1 MPDPPAV
8 PISYLNTLRERIET
22 DSPLEFKDQAQL
34 VFELR
39 GSFPDGGAAEE
50 ITDLLQRLGK
60 RDELFAT
67 DELLGDINRGQRGSL
82 SSKGHIV
89 SNDTPEE
96 VREDQVRKPGSEDG
110 TGGELKLD
118 SAIAQCGRLMERV
131 LNKGECWVFEIDPKN
146 RFAVAFEAS
155 AATPCIMVKAT
166 LAYTI
171 GSAKAAELKKLGWTV
186 DSGNRV
192 KNALVGAAVFL
203 APYLFGRNAA
213 PLLSRGVR
221 DTFKELE
228 ANRSWMIAS
237 PTDAV
242 IDAAVADLILA
253 IRSVAPEA
261 KTIFVRLQEA

>member
-1 MPDPPAV
+1 
-8 PISYLNTLRERIET
+8 
-22 DSPLEFKDQAQL
+22 
-34 VFELR
+34 
-39 GSFPDGGAAEE
+39 
-50 ITDLLQRLGK
+50 
-60 RDELFAT
+60 
-67 DELLGDINRGQRGSL
+67 
-82 SSKGHIV
+82 
-89 SNDTPEE
+89 
-96 VREDQVRKPGSEDG
+96 
-110 TGGELKLD
+110 
-118 SAIAQCGRLMERV
+118 
-131 LNKGECWVFEIDPKN
+131 
-146 RFAVAFEAS
+146 
-155 AATPCIMVKAT
+155 MVKAT

-213 PLLSRGVR
+213 PLLSRSVR

-237 PTDAV
+237 PT
-242 IDAAVADLILA
+242 AVADLILA